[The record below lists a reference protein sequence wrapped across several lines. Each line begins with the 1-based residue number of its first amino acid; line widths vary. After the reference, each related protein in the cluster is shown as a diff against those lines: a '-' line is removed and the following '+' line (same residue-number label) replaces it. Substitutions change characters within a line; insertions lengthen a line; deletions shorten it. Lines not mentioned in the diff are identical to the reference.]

1 MMLSSLLHTPLFGI
15 TLTLVTYELAT
26 CIYRRWPVAF
36 FNPVILTAGFI
47 IWLLS
52 FFEIPYAEYAKGG
65 DMLLFLLGPAVVA
78 LGVPLYQRRAE
89 IIARLIPTL
98 SAVTAGALASI
109 VSAVGILMLFGSDTD
124 MLLSMAPKSVTTPI
138 AIGIADKI
146 GGIVPLTAAIVVITG
161 CFGAMVGPEF
171 CRLLKIKD
179 PFAMGLAM
187 GTAAHGLGTGRM
199 LEIDRF
205 GGAMAGLA
213 IGLNGVITAAIIPMF
228 VALLDII

>member
-1 MMLSSLLHTPLFGI
+1 MLSSLLQSPLFGI

-26 CIYRRWPVAF
+26 CVYRRWPMALL
-36 FNPVILTAGFI
+36 NPVIVTAAFI
-47 IWLLS
+47 IALLS
-52 FFEIPYAEYAKGG
+52 RLDIPYAQYAAGG

-78 LGVPLYQRRAE
+78 LGLPLYQRRAE
-89 IIARLIPTL
+89 IMSRLLPTL
-98 SAVTAGALASI
+98 FAVSAGAVASI
-109 VSAVGILMLFGSDTD
+109 VSATAILLLFGSD
-124 MLLSMAPKSVTTPI
+124 MSLLLSMAPKSVTTPI
-138 AIGIADKI
+138 AIGIAEKI

-161 CFGAMVGPEF
+161 CFGGMVGPAF
-171 CRLLKIKD
+171 CRLLGIRD

-213 IGLNGVITAAIIPMF
+213 IGLNGVITAAIIPIF